1 MGIPIVAG
9 RDFRPGDEMPV
20 AGHAVCIV
28 NETAAKELASVS
40 AGKRGE
46 KTSADYRKIVG
57 DTFLDYRT
65 TVRIAG
71 VFKDINFE
79 SLYRPI
85 EPLGLWVASPGHYR
99 YDKPYGYSYVKV
111 TGNPLAAIDHIR
123 AT

>member
-1 MGIPIVAG
+1 M
-9 RDFRPGDEMPV
+9 
-20 AGHAVCIV
+20 
-28 NETAAKELASVS
+28 
-40 AGKRGE
+40 
-46 KTSADYRKIVG
+46 
-57 DTFLDYRT
+57 DYRT

-123 AT
+123 ATLERNSIRSILPKSISWMQRWTPCTKDPESGTIVILFSLIAVLLAIMGVFGP

>member
-1 MGIPIVAG
+1 
-9 RDFRPGDEMPV
+9 MPV

-40 AGKRGE
+40 TGKRGE
-46 KTSADYRKIVG
+46 KTSADYRKIAG

-99 YDKPYGYSYVKV
+99 SDKPVSYTHLDVYK
-111 TGNPLAAIDHIR
+111 R
-123 AT
+123 QM